1 MEKRTR
7 RVKLFRFFDPD
18 TGELMDTFVFPET
31 ADIEQ
36 IIIDIQII
44 WAKEGGERSYKDIII
59 ERYGDKIIRI
69 IDKKVVL
76 R

>member
-1 MEKRTR
+1 MER
-7 RVKLFRFFDPD
+7 RVKLFRLPDPD
-18 TGELMDTFVFPET
+18 TGELMDTFIFPET

-36 IIIDIQII
+36 IIVDVQTI
-44 WAKEGGERSYKDIII
+44 WAKEGGERSFKDIII
-59 ERYGDKIIRI
+59 ERYGDEIIRI